1 MEFVMLI
8 SKSYNCSPFEILN
21 ADTNYVILCM
31 NYYMDKINYSNNT
44 YTDTQDA
51 SVYYEK
57 DGTKVTRKKVT
68 NATATW
74 W

>member
-1 MEFVMLI
+1 MEL
-8 SKSYNCSPFEILN
+8 SKAYNCSTFEILN
-21 ADTNYVILCM
+21 ADTNYVILC
-31 NYYMDKINYSNNT
+31 INYFMEKVEREDTPTPHRNSN
-44 YTDTQDA
+44 
-51 SVYYEK
+51 VYYEK